1 MRIIHMKIRNNF
13 LYYFLFFFDR
23 IPADAQINTCITTE
37 GLVHHMELD
46 SFIPGNLLYTE
57 ASQLT
62 TTDGEATNLVSGE
75 IYTCR

>member
-1 MRIIHMKIRNNF
+1 
-13 LYYFLFFFDR
+13 
-23 IPADAQINTCITTE
+23 
-37 GLVHHMELD
+37 MELD
-46 SFIPGNLLYTE
+46 LFIPGNLLYTE